1 MTRKITNALIFILTI
16 LAAELV
22 VEYVKHFLKFNT
34 GFHDKYILTLIGMA
48 VIVAVYYPVFGFVH
62 YITESLTK
70 KFVSASQRKA
80 GNELLGIG
88 IAFLIGGGILFL
100 IYLHEWYGIT
110 LW

>member
-16 LAAELV
+16 LAAELA
-22 VEYVKHFLKFNT
+22 VEYVKHFLKFKT
-34 GFHDKYILTLIGMA
+34 GFHDKYVLTLIGMA
-48 VIVAVYYPVFGFVH
+48 VIVAIYYPVFGVV
-62 YITESLTK
+62 YYLTENLTK

-80 GNELLGIG
+80 GNELAGIV

-100 IYLHEWYGIT
+100 IYLQQWYGIT